1 MYVYIEI
8 SGSEKYVGKIVGD
21 TPDNAQFAYDNEYI
35 AAVLPPISISLPI
48 SVQPFS
54 AERTR
59 NFFEGLLPEGFAR
72 KSVAGWIHARED
84 DYLTILSVLGSE
96 CLGALRITE
105 NTDDINE

>member
-1 MYVYIEI
+1 MRTLYVYIEI

-59 NFFEGLLPEGFAR
+59 NFFEGLLPIDRCMIAIASDKALVIKTHEATKNLIASMVTNSQQIGAR
-72 KSVAGWIHARED
+72 ID
-84 DYLTILSVLGSE
+84 
-96 CLGALRITE
+96 
-105 NTDDINE
+105 